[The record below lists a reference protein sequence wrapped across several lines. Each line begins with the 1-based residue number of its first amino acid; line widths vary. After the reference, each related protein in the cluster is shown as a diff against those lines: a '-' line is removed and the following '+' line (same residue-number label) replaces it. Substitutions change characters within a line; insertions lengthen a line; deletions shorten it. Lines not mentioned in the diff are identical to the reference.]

1 MKFWGKKDLSKCS
14 ICKRDWDVHTRAES
28 LYCMNQLSDEELI
41 SVRNYK
47 HDELKMLREKARW
60 ENLAKDQWMQRRVPT
75 LPKET
80 VDVETDD
87 SVLDDFAPQSDSWAD
102 NDKEDSEKS
111 ENESEPLQILKI
123 RFAKGEITK
132 EEFIEMKRMLE

>member
-1 MKFWGKKDLSKCS
+1 MKFWGKKDQSKCS
-14 ICKRDWDVHTRAES
+14 ICKRDWDIHTQDELA
-28 LYCMNQLSDEELI
+28 YCIRQLSDEELL
-41 SVRNYK
+41 SVRKYK
-47 HDELKMLREKARW
+47 YDELNMLREKARW
-60 ENLAKDQWMQRRVPT
+60 ENLAEDQWMQRRVPT

-87 SVLDDFAPQSDSWAD
+87 SVLDDFAPQSDSWTD
-102 NDKEDSEKS
+102 KDKEDSEKS

>member
-1 MKFWGKKDLSKCS
+1 MKFWGKKDLCKCS